1 MKVKLIKPYTIGQLE
16 KPVGKVMDVARVFG
30 MQLIQD
36 GFAVSADPGQKTV
49 KKPKTIK

>member
-16 KPVGKVMDVARVFG
+16 KPAGRIMDVTRVFG

-36 GFAVSADPGQKTV
+36 GFAVADPAQKTV